1 MVLKPDSRRGVKLN
15 IPAQPSFLPVAT
27 AFVEK
32 SAQALGL
39 EEREALLL
47 TLATEE
53 LFLYLCQTASDR
65 EVEIQCSGGGYY
77 VRAEFIVLIE
87 NLSLKAFN
95 LTTKIQPDEEAS
107 LEDLGLVLASRSVD
121 RFQIWEEKGRGMHLS
136 LVKEKSYPEAGKEA
150 PLSAN
155 PLSRYDLRTPD
166 QEELK
171 TFTRMALHYY
181 PSQVLPVFFPFPGK
195 VADMAA
201 AGEFK
206 VVVAFDPQGH
216 MGGGILWYWRGPKT
230 VGCSGPYLFNQP
242 QDSPMAEALLEAV
255 LGDIARTKAVGLL
268 SRYPTLEL
276 PLHYFEPLGSFSFFP
291 PKGPPLSITAY
302 FRQLQEDTGSLV
314 WSHPELTPFLQ
325 QEFQRRTLPREMRM
339 VSDFGEGKNPFSV
352 LSTNFDRGRGLATL
366 QPIRPGRDEEE
377 NVGRH
382 LQLLRKEGWRNLFF
396 EMDLA
401 KSWQVEFVPALF
413 KNNFSPCLLLPY
425 AGEGDLVIFQAAE
438 V

>member
-1 MVLKPDSRRGVKLN
+1 MVLKPDSPRGVKLN

-39 EEREALLL
+39 EESEALLL

-181 PSQVLPVFFPFPGK
+181 PPQVLPVFFPFPGK

-206 VVVAFDPQGH
+206 VVVAFDPHGAH
-216 MGGGILWYWRGPKT
+216 
-230 VGCSGPYLFNQP
+230 
-242 QDSPMAEALLEAV
+242 
-255 LGDIARTKAVGLL
+255 
-268 SRYPTLEL
+268 
-276 PLHYFEPLGSFSFFP
+276 
-291 PKGPPLSITAY
+291 
-302 FRQLQEDTGSLV
+302 
-314 WSHPELTPFLQ
+314 
-325 QEFQRRTLPREMRM
+325 
-339 VSDFGEGKNPFSV
+339 
-352 LSTNFDRGRGLATL
+352 GRGDFMVLEGAKDRRVF
-366 QPIRPGRDEEE
+366 RP
-377 NVGRH
+377 
-382 LQLLRKEGWRNLFF
+382 
-396 EMDLA
+396 
-401 KSWQVEFVPALF
+401 
-413 KNNFSPCLLLPY
+413 LP
-425 AGEGDLVIFQAAE
+425 FQSAPGFPHG
-438 V
+438 